1 MRGEEFDMV
10 WDLFLMKSFGVEKG
24 FLASL
29 ERMGIESE
37 ERFLGLGD
45 LKDVEPRRFEVRLK
59 KIWAN
64 SI

>member
-10 WDLFLMKSFGVEKG
+10 WDLFLMKSYGVEKG
-24 FLASL
+24 FLAFL

-37 ERFLGLGD
+37 ERFLGLED

-64 SI
+64 RI